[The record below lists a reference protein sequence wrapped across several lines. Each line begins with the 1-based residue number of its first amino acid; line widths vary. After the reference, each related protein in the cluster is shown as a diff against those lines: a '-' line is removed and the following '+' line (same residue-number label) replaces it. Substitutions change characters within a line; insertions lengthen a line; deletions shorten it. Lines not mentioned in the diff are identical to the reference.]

1 MSIEW
6 PPPQVLNKSNPNLLE
21 MKNDEEC
28 TPLLSVLEMI
38 VDKVREVDYYNYDEE
53 SGNNQRDTR

>member
-1 MSIEW
+1 M
-6 PPPQVLNKSNPNLLE
+6 LNKSNPKLLE

-38 VDKVREVDYYNYDEE
+38 VDKVREVEYYNYDEE
-53 SGNNQRDTR
+53 SGNNQKDTR